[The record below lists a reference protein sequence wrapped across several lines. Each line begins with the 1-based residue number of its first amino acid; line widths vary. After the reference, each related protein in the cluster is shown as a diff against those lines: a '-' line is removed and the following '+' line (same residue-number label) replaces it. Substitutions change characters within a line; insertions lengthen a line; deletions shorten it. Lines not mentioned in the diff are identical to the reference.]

1 MSVIYYRINDLDL
14 LGKEEDFIPYLYKPE
29 KGWTVDNDN
38 ILMDRIMG
46 YDNSEPDNSPYGIGN
61 LSMMERV
68 EEITEEEANRI
79 MEQK

>member
-1 MSVIYYRINDLDL
+1 MSVTYYRINDLDL

-46 YDNSEPDNSPYGIGN
+46 YDNSEPHNSPYGIGN

-68 EEITEEEANRI
+68 EEITEEEANII